1 MVYCLTM
8 KGKDVIKMLINENWE
23 IKRITGSHYI
33 MKKEGYRLV
42 PVPYHS
48 KELKTGLLKA
58 ISKQTGVK
66 LP

>member
-1 MVYCLTM
+1 MVYHLGM
-8 KGKDVIKMLINENWE
+8 KGKNVVNMLKKEGWVV
-23 IKRITGSHYI
+23 KRITGSHYI

-42 PVPYHS
+42 PVPFHS
-48 KELKTGLLKA
+48 KDLKTGLLKA

>member
-1 MVYCLTM
+1 
-8 KGKDVIKMLINENWE
+8 
-23 IKRITGSHYI
+23 

-42 PVPYHS
+42 PVPFHS
-48 KELKTGLLKA
+48 KDLKTGLLKA